1 MKIAVLSPC
10 FLQFCVYAR
19 PATFEISDKEGVFF
33 FFGLLCH
40 YHKHTTLIFMYMYRE
55 SY

>member
-33 FFGLLCH
+33 FLVYYAIIINIQH
-40 YHKHTTLIFMYMYRE
+40 
-55 SY
+55 